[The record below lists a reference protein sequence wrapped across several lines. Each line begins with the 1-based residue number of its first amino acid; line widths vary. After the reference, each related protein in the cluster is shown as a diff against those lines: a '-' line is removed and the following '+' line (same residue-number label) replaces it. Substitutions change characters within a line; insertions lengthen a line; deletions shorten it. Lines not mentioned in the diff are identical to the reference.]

1 MTQLSGGREE
11 RRESIG
17 SIRLRWK
24 PIYSVLFVIQALP
37 AMAYISWA
45 ELAWITD
52 DSPVDTLKAILW
64 GVTLAG
70 GAAIATTGTLAEVQ
84 DIMMGTRDLIND
96 WLQKRR
102 DEAEARGVEIGE
114 ERGEERGL
122 TKAQDWYNRRQAA
135 LEKGEPF
142 DEPPPWEDK
151 P

>member
-1 MTQLSGGREE
+1 MTEPSGGREE

-24 PIYSVLFVIQALP
+24 PIYSVLFVIQALS

-45 ELAWITD
+45 ELAWVTD